1 MTDYVL
7 IGQELNKIR
16 NRLSAYPKLFIY
28 SAGNRAKAITQMIHM
43 GFLQDISIAGY
54 IVTRREG
61 NRESLA
67 NEVLLDGKPVHLVE
81 EFVDRKGDSDAAVL
95 VVAMEHYHQEIAES
109 LTATCFTDVFYLTDA
124 MERMLVD
131 DCTEWFFRKYEMP
144 YHYAG
149 HMADN
154 QYEGKL
160 QDQDIKLFRVQSEV
174 DVPLKDTLPEYEY
187 VVPLQAGA
195 ALAEEQVCEFRD
207 DVGDN
212 ISAQNRYY
220 NELSC
225 LYWVWKNTNH
235 KYSGICHYRRLFESD
250 HALMPLVEGTAD
262 VVLPSPAIVYPDLR
276 GYYLGWGLA
285 HYYETMLEVVR
296 ESYSDYYETACW
308 CAEHN
313 LFIPNNI
320 CIADREIL
328 DDYCSFLFGV
338 LFEVEARIE
347 KTDTERQKRCWL
359 SEHVSTIYFLKRIRE
374 DADFRYSFSDIVR
387 YW

>member
-1 MTDYVL
+1 MNYDLVSD
-7 IGQELNKIR
+7 ELQQLMDKLR
-16 NRLSAYPKLFIY
+16 THSRLYLY

-43 GFLQDISIAGY
+43 GFLQNISIAGY

-81 EFVDRKGDSDAAVL
+81 EFAGEKDASDAALL

-109 LTATCFTDVFYLTDA
+109 LAATCFTDVFYLTDA

-131 DCTEWFFRKYEMP
+131 DCTEWYFNKYDMP
-144 YHYAG
+144 YRYAG
-149 HMADN
+149 HVAEN
-154 QYEGKL
+154 RYEGKL
-160 QDQDIKLFRVQSEV
+160 EDQDIKLFRVQSEV

-207 DVGDN
+207 DAGDN

-225 LYWVWKNTNH
+225 LYWIWKNTDH

-296 ESYSDYYETACW
+296 ESCSDYYETACW

-359 SEHVSTIYFLKRIRE
+359 SEHVSTIYFMKRIRE
-374 DADFRYSFSDIVR
+374 DTDFRYSFSDIVR